1 LHRKLTRRPWVAN
14 VGETMPTYKTGQ
26 ARFEKYSAKYDPTT
40 IGTRFGQVADVAKRR
55 AQAGLMAWASMQELV
70 RPILD
75 KYGVNGP
82 DRAKYLGFANK
93 LLKHIGRATGESAVA
108 VASGLKSF
116 YVTAFGADPAILDEI
131 IQVVAGWVPP
141 Y

>member
-1 LHRKLTRRPWVAN
+1 
-14 VGETMPTYKTGQ
+14 M
-26 ARFEKYSAKYDPTT
+26 RFKKYSAKLDPTT
-40 IGTRFGQVADVAKRR
+40 IGTRFTQVRDVALER
-55 AQAGLMAWASMQELV
+55 AQEGLITWASVQELV

-93 LLKHIGRATGESAVA
+93 LLKHISRATGDSATA
-108 VASGLKSF
+108 LAAGLKSF
-116 YVTAFGADPAILDEI
+116 YVTSFKADPAILDEI
-131 IQVVAGWVPP
+131 IQVVAGWVAP

>member
-1 LHRKLTRRPWVAN
+1 
-14 VGETMPTYKTGQ
+14 
-26 ARFEKYSAKYDPTT
+26 
-40 IGTRFGQVADVAKRR
+40 VADLAKDR
-55 AQAGLMAWASMQELV
+55 AQEGLITWASAQELV

-93 LLKHIGRATGESAVA
+93 LLKHISRASADA
-108 VASGLKSF
+108 ATKLAQGLKQL
-116 YVTAFGADPAILDEI
+116 YVTSFGADPSIIDEI
-131 IQVVAGWVPP
+131 VQVIAGWVMP

>member
-1 LHRKLTRRPWVAN
+1 
-14 VGETMPTYKTGQ
+14 MPIYKSGQ

-55 AQAGLMAWASMQELV
+55 AQAGLLNWAAMQELV

-75 KYGVNGP
+75 ANGVNGP

-93 LLKHIGRATGESAVA
+93 LLKHIGRATGDAAVA
-108 VASGLKSF
+108 VASGLKSL
-116 YVTAFGADPAILDEI
+116 YVTAYGADPAILDEI

>member
-1 LHRKLTRRPWVAN
+1 M
-14 VGETMPTYKTGQ
+14 TMYRIGQ

-40 IGTRFGQVADVAKRR
+40 IASRFTQVSDVAKRR
-55 AQAGLMAWASMQELV
+55 AQEGLITWASVQDLV

-93 LLKHIGRATGESAVA
+93 LLKHVGRATGDSATA
-108 VASGLKSF
+108 MASGLKSF
-116 YVTAFGADPAILDEI
+116 YVTAMKADPAILDEI
-131 IQVVAGWVPP
+131 IQVVAGWVAP